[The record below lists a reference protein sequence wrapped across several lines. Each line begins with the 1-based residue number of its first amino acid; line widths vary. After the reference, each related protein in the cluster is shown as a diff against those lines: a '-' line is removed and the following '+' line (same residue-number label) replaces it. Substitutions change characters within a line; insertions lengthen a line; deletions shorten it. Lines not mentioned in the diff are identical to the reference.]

1 MDILNGFISL
11 LGNPAA
17 LATVFGAAVIG
28 VIVGATPG
36 LTTAAA
42 IAMLV
47 PVTYYLDPIVALVGL
62 YVIGKAGRFGGSI
75 SAVLFN
81 TPGTAGAAATQLDG
95 YPMTRNGQPGK
106 ALKVSVLASGC
117 GDFLGDMVLIFG
129 ATFIASYT
137 MKLGPPEYLAI
148 YVMAFIVIGSVVGNS
163 IAKGLV
169 SSLFG
174 ILIATVG
181 LDPVSGATRFD
192 FGDVNL
198 MSGFSLVP
206 LLVGTFV
213 ISEVLIQAQ
222 RSAANGG
229 KGYEMTTG
237 KAGVS
242 QSLSADE
249 VKRCAPVVARSSI
262 TGAIIGMLPG
272 LGSSVAAFVAYG
284 EERRRSKHPEKWGTG
299 IAEGVAAPESANNA
313 VSGPSMIPLLTLGVP
328 GSTIAAMLMGVMMIH
343 GIQVGPSIFTI
354 SKDLIF
360 TLFAA
365 GLLGIVSYVLIG
377 YYGSTYIGRTIAKI
391 PPRLIYPTVFIL
403 AFLASY
409 SVRSSLFDVF
419 VMLVFGGIGY
429 VMRRY
434 DYSVAAFVI
443 AFILARGAEEALRQ
457 SLLIS
462 EGSLMIF
469 IERPVAAIFLAIGF
483 IGLALRIRQAMRQR
497 KAHEKKKELSQ
508 AEVASTT

>member
-1 MDILNGFISL
+1 M
-11 LGNPAA
+11 
-17 LATVFGAAVIG
+17 
-28 VIVGATPG
+28 
-36 LTTAAA
+36 
-42 IAMLV
+42 
-47 PVTYYLDPIVALVGL
+47 
-62 YVIGKAGRFGGSI
+62 R
-75 SAVLFN
+75 
-81 TPGTAGAAATQLDG
+81 
-95 YPMTRNGQPGK
+95 
-106 ALKVSVLASGC
+106 
-117 GDFLGDMVLIFG
+117 
-129 ATFIASYT
+129 
-137 MKLGPPEYLAI
+137 LGPPEYFAI

-163 IAKGLV
+163 IVKGLI
-169 SSLFG
+169 SSLLG

-181 LDPVSGATRFD
+181 LDPVSGSTRFD
-192 FGDVNL
+192 FDNVNL

-222 RSAANGG
+222 RNAASGG
-229 KGYEMTTG
+229 TGYRLPQDDDNT
-237 KAGVS
+237 S
-242 QSLSADE
+242 QNLSMEEA
-249 VKRCAPVVARSSI
+249 KRCAPVVARSSV

-284 EERRRSKHPEKWGTG
+284 EERRRSKRSDKWGTG
-299 IAEGVAAPESANNA
+299 IAEGIAAPESANNA

-343 GIQVGPSIFTI
+343 GIQVGPSIFTV

-365 GLLGIVSYVLIG
+365 GLLGILSYVLIG
-377 YYGSTYIGRTIAKI
+377 YFGSGLIGRTIARI

-403 AFLASY
+403 AFLAAY

-419 VMLVFGGIGY
+419 VMLIFGGIGY

-434 DYSVAAFVI
+434 DYSVAAFI
-443 AFILARGAEEALRQ
+443 ISFILTKGAEEALRQ

-469 IERPVAAIFLAIGF
+469 VERPVAAIFLL
-483 IGLALRIRQAMRQR
+483 IGLTGLVLRIRQAMKQR
-497 KAHEKKKELSQ
+497 KAQQSETNSAVVSH
-508 AEVASTT
+508 

>member
-1 MDILNGFISL
+1 MDIIYGFISL
-11 LGNPAA
+11 FSNPTAIF
-17 LATVFGAAVIG
+17 TVFAAAIVG

-47 PVTYYLDPIVALVGL
+47 PVTYYLDPIIALIAL

-95 YPMTRNGQPGK
+95 YPLTQKGQTGK

-117 GDFLGDMVLIFG
+117 GDFFGDMLLIFG

-163 IAKGLV
+163 ILKGLI

-174 ILIATVG
+174 ILIASVG
-181 LDPVSGATRFD
+181 LDPVSGSTRFD

-222 RSAANGG
+222 RSASNGAV
-229 KGYEMTTG
+229 GYKIPTSEDPD
-237 KAGVS
+237 S
-242 QSLSADE
+242 QRLSWSE
-249 VKRCAPVVARSSI
+249 IKRCIPVTLRSS
-262 TGAIIGMLPG
+262 AIGSFIGILPG
-272 LGSSVAAFVAYG
+272 LGSSVAAFVSYG
-284 EERRRSKHPEKWGTG
+284 EEKRRSKEPEKWGTG
-299 IAEGVAAPESANNA
+299 IIEGVAAPESANNA

-328 GSTIAAMLMGVMMIH
+328 GSTIAAMLMGVMLIH
-343 GIQVGPSIFTI
+343 GIQVGPTIFTT

-365 GLLGIVSYVLIG
+365 GLVGILSYVIIG
-377 YYGSTYIGRTIAKI
+377 YYGSGFIGRTIAKI

-403 AFLASY
+403 AFLAAY
-409 SVRSSLFDVF
+409 SVRSSLFDVL
-419 VMLVFGGIGY
+419 VMLIFGGVGY

-434 DYSVAAFVI
+434 DYSVAAFIISFV
-443 AFILARGAEEALRQ
+443 LAKGAEEAFRQ

-462 EGSLMIF
+462 DGSLLIF
-469 IERPVAAIFLAIGF
+469 VERPVAAVFLSLGV
-483 IGLALRIRQAMRQR
+483 IGLGLRVRQAYKQRQFNKR
-497 KAHEKKKELSQ
+497 LTQS
-508 AEVASTT
+508 